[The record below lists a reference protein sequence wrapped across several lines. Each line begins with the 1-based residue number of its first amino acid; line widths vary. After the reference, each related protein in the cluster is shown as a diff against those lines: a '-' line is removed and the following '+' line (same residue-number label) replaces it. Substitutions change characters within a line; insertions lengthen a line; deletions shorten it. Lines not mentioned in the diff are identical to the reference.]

1 MGFCK
6 TLNSSELQELKM
18 HNDASIEGED
28 EIDAFFEY
36 GDKDKNGTLSADKC
50 QAFIESSLSQQGID
64 INDSVKEHIK
74 ESMKLINSDGN
85 EQITRDE
92 LRQNLETAMAA
103 LQEKLG
109 ADKEE

>member
-1 MGFCK
+1 
-6 TLNSSELQELKM
+6 M

-36 GDKDKNGTLSADKC
+36 GDKDKNGTLSTDEC